1 MVSSISSGGM
11 SSTYI
16 SQMREKMF
24 QKLDSSGD
32 GKLDSSEISKALSGG
47 SQSSDSASS
56 LISALDTDEDGLL
69 SQLELDA
76 GMSKLHQEMKSAQSG
91 NEEDLFSRIDTD
103 GDGSVSKEEFVSNR
117 PEDVSEEQATELWG
131 QLDSSGAGSLTASQF
146 ASAMAEQG
154 RPAGPP
160 PGPPPE
166 GLVEEETAGESSTST
181 SSASETSSASDTSE
195 LLLTLLEAIE
205 QYASSAQDSSASNE
219 GEQQWSEL
227 FGKIDTDGDG
237 SVSKEEFVSNRSE
250 DVSEEQANNLWSRL
264 DSDGAGSLTES
275 QFVSAM
281 SRQGPPPGG
290 VGQNDTGDSFVSAV
304 TSSSEDASQTVNS
317 TGSSSEYDSALTQLL
332 AAAMNQY
339 LKSSSNYL
347 QGAFQTGALTA
358 YA

>member
-32 GKLDSSEISKALSGG
+32 GKLDSSEISKALGGG

-56 LISALDTDEDGLL
+56 LITALDTDEDGLL

-117 PEDVSEEQATELWG
+117 PEDVTEES
-131 QLDSSGAGSLTASQF
+131 D
-146 ASAMAEQG
+146 
-154 RPAGPP
+154 
-160 PGPPPE
+160 
-166 GLVEEETAGESSTST
+166 
-181 SSASETSSASDTSE
+181 TSSASDTSE

-205 QYASSAQDSSASNE
+205 QYASSAQDSSSSNE
-219 GEQQWSEL
+219 GDQHWSEL

-237 SVSKEEFVSNRSE
+237 SVSKEEFVSNRPE

-264 DSDGAGSLTES
+264 DGEGAGSLTES
-275 QFVSAM
+275 RFVTAM
-281 SRQGPPPGG
+281 SQQGPPPGPPPG
-290 VGQNDTGDSFVSAV
+290 GAEQNDTGESFASAI
-304 TSSSEDASQTVNS
+304 TSSTEEESSSQAES
-317 TGSSSEYDSALTQLL
+317 AAGSSSDYDSALTQLL

-339 LKSSSNYL
+339 LRSSSNYL
-347 QGAFQTGALTA
+347 QGAFQTGSLTA